1 MVMAPTVDGVIGVL
15 PNHAPLISL
24 LTYGELS
31 VRIHDREDFFYAIG
45 GGIIQILSDH
55 VVVLADSAE
64 HEDEIDIQ
72 KAEEA
77 RKRAEKLLHQPG
89 SNLDLSVIQ
98 NILRKS
104 EVRLSVARR
113 RMSDRNDLAI
123 R

>member
-1 MVMAPTVDGVIGVL
+1 MNLKINRLRLEIVTIERHLFDEYVDMVMAPTVDGVIGVL

-64 HEDEIDIQ
+64 HEDEIDIENTKG
-72 KAEEA
+72 KALHTPGEEA
-77 RKRAEKLLHQPG
+77 R
-89 SNLDLSVIQ
+89 
-98 NILRKS
+98 
-104 EVRLSVARR
+104 
-113 RMSDRNDLAI
+113 
-123 R
+123 